1 MSHASKRNINALN
14 ANVSKTIKHFKFV
27 AMLCIGL
34 RNVSYIQCKVVD
46 GEPMTLS
53 KQGELEQ
60 YLIPPPPAAATTVPL
75 LGLKVS
81 KIIPTCYMMY

>member
-14 ANVSKTIKHFKFV
+14 ANVSKTIKRFKFF
-27 AMLCIGL
+27 AMLCL
-34 RNVSYIQCKVVD
+34 KNVSYIQCKVVD

-81 KIIPTCYMMY
+81 KIIATC